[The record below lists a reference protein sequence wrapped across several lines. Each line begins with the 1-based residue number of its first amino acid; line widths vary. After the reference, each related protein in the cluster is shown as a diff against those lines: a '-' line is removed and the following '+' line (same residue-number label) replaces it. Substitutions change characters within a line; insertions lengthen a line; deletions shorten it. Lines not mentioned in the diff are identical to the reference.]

1 VPYASLE
8 VNPKQNKQAM
18 KIKSKG
24 HPRKVILDGISLG
37 LTYSY
42 IKKIDLKK
50 IAETGFIELPKKRKH
65 KKKVK
70 LYG

>member
-1 VPYASLE
+1 
-8 VNPKQNKQAM
+8 M